1 MESTRKK
8 WLAAATAAG
17 AAVFLVTVFGER
29 APGPPEAT
37 SAQAVLTSGDSAADG
52 DPSQQASSSDAGVID
67 ALQNLLDELGIDAA
81 ELADEDRGG
90 NKAADAD
97 VDTVEPA
104 KSGRI
109 TIENFSFGLELKVVP
124 GAEVEV
130 VNRDSA
136 THNVTAVNNSFKTPN
151 LASGESA
158 TLVAPDEPGR
168 YEFTCTL
175 HPEMTGTLVVEE
187 PSGRQSRSSQ
197 GGTQNSSASSDRSN
211 NTSTGSSSP
220 SSSSGSTQGDNRG
233 NAGAASATNG
243 YGDGY

>member
-1 MESTRKK
+1 
-8 WLAAATAAG
+8 
-17 AAVFLVTVFGER
+17 
-29 APGPPEAT
+29 
-37 SAQAVLTSGDSAADG
+37 
-52 DPSQQASSSDAGVID
+52 
-67 ALQNLLDELGIDAA
+67 
-81 ELADEDRGG
+81 
-90 NKAADAD
+90 ADAD

-187 PSGRQSRSSQ
+187 PSGRQSRSSSQ

-211 NTSTGSSSP
+211 NTSTGSSSA
-220 SSSSGSTQGDNRG
+220 SSSSGSTQDNNRG
-233 NAGAASATNG
+233 NAGTADANG
-243 YGDGY
+243 YGDDY